1 MKKNLFSAVRGY
13 LLAGTVISGALSAGM
28 VCNPAPPVGY
38 GAYLWDCECACGDI
52 SQGNFGTVCGDNIQ
66 AAQGNCSSLCG
77 GRGCIYGAIAGPY
90 NDPACGSGAEGP
102 GLWSGP
108 GPQSSEA
115 KLDAEESV
123 AAMTLWGD
131 TTSARIGGDVSFTG
145 GCETGRCAITFEH
158 MFFAPGDFAF
168 RGPEGEEIRISH
180 ATLVNSG
187 AIEGIQSEGVFTI
200 ASEQVAFLVNGD
212 VNGANK
218 SYLVNLER
226 DQDFSGYYV
235 PSSGKFGIT
244 ARFAKEGGSLELAL
258 DVRGTATARPPVADA
273 GRAQEV
279 VADRGSGRARVTLD
293 GSGTVDYDEDLVE
306 IDWYEGEHYLGTG
319 TLLDTDFGV
328 GRHTVTATAIDGT
341 RKEDSAET
349 TVTVVE

>member
-13 LLAGTVISGALSAGM
+13 LLAGTVVSGALSAGM

-38 GAYLWDCECACGDI
+38 GTYLWDCGCLCPIGTPDIFGPVCGNDVPAAQSNCTSFCAGHGCTY
-52 SQGNFGTVCGDNIQ
+52 GTVSGAVVDP
-66 AAQGNCSSLCG
+66 SCG
-77 GRGCIYGAIAGPY
+77 GP
-90 NDPACGSGAEGP
+90 EGP

-115 KLDAEESV
+115 KMDSDESF

-131 TTSARIGGDVSFTG
+131 TTSARVGGDVSFTG
-145 GCETGRCAITFEH
+145 GCETGRCSISFEH

-168 RGPEGEEIRISH
+168 RGPEGEEIRISR

-200 ASEQVAFLVNGD
+200 PSERVSFLVNGD

-218 SYLVNLER
+218 SYLVTLDR
-226 DQDFSGYYV
+226 GQDFSGFYV

-244 ARFAKEGGSLELAL
+244 ARFAQEGGSLELAL
-258 DVRGTATARPPVADA
+258 DLRGTATARPPVADA

-293 GSGTVDYDEDLVE
+293 GSRTVDYDEDLVE

-319 TLLDTDFGV
+319 TFLDTDFGV
-328 GRHTVTATAIDGT
+328 GTHTVTATAIDGT